1 MLQISNQIQQGV
13 ANFTLGM
20 GIKPKLTLDQQ
31 FRDNPPLPENVKL
44 EILRCT
50 TDPDDQTIAAPF
62 IQNNSINTP
71 RNMSQ
76 VPSKQESS
84 ANNGKEN
91 ETMFYSDDATPSTQ
105 KTGGYNGKF

>member
-20 GIKPKLTLDQQ
+20 GIKPKLVLQFFKTLDQQ

-50 TDPDDQTIAAPF
+50 TDPDVHHFMEDCA
-62 IQNNSINTP
+62 S
-71 RNMSQ
+71 
-76 VPSKQESS
+76 
-84 ANNGKEN
+84 
-91 ETMFYSDDATPSTQ
+91 
-105 KTGGYNGKF
+105 